1 MSIDRLI
8 TSPRPLATAKSQ
20 TISTRVYPCRG
31 QIIKWGLGF
40 RRDQVS
46 CVRLAENLEAHLINA
61 WELSLCGIS
70 FVGRL
75 VEVSLLVVLGR
86 KLAAINVREKG
97 QKPLTLTCTFNSNK
111 ALNAIHYTSSTKYM
125 SQANAAI

>member
-31 QIIKWGLGF
+31 QVIKWGLGF

-61 WELSLCGIS
+61 WKLSLCGIS

-75 VEVSLLVVLGR
+75 VEVSLLVVLGK
-86 KLAAINVREKG
+86 KLAAINVRE
-97 QKPLTLTCTFNSNK
+97 NDN
-111 ALNAIHYTSSTKYM
+111 
-125 SQANAAI
+125 